1 MTSNPTTSPTLK
13 VDIRVERDEIGD
25 ITWHWKSSTGVLT
38 VDTIPE
44 GQMLFAACYDANGR
58 VTKALPLTAGTNDL
72 TKDSAQIKLF
82 LLDSKL
88 APLCDAKLV
97 IKE

>member
-1 MTSNPTTSPTLK
+1 M
-13 VDIRVERDEIGD
+13 
-25 ITWHWKSSTGVLT
+25 
-38 VDTIPE
+38 
-44 GQMLFAACYDANGR
+44 
-58 VTKALPLTAGTNDL
+58 TKALPLTVGTNDL

-88 APLCDAKLV
+88 SPLCDAKLV

>member
-1 MTSNPTTSPTLK
+1 MRK
-13 VDIRVERDEIGD
+13 IRFVA
-25 ITWHWKSSTGVLT
+25 LLLALAL
-38 VDTIPE
+38 
-44 GQMLFAACYDANGR
+44 LFAACYDANGR